1 MNWKDVPQLFANGK
15 FKIKY
20 IYFDEE
26 IIEVLDGDMADGV
39 KKYNEQDYTLIAR
52 KIDNLTDKES
62 KNLFD
67 YQGFS
72 NPMKGAFSSITKKT
86 MGIKSFNDN
95 PTVKSFIYLLSI
107 GVYPFS
113 QSHFGETVIDINSL

>member
-1 MNWKDVPQLFANGK
+1 MEAGMNWKDYPHLFANGE
-15 FKIKY
+15 FKIKH

-52 KIDNLTDKES
+52 KIEDITDEEIYNFYS
-62 KNLFD
+62 D
-67 YQGFS
+67 YEILIGQREGEE
-72 NPMKGAFSSITKKT
+72 MSIRD
-86 MGIKSFNDN
+86 FL
-95 PTVKSFIYLLSI
+95 YLLII

-113 QSHFGETVIDINSL
+113 QSHFGETVIDINTL